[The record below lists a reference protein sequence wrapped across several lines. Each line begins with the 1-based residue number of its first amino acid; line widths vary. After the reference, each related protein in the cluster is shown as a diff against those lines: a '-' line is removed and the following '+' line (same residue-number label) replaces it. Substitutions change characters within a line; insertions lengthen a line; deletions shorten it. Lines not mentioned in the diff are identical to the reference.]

1 MTDSL
6 SERVLLEIERRANQI
21 DVSDAD
27 LGCSSLTVLR
37 ARRSLGESELP
48 AVVIWED
55 GETVD
60 SGSGSS
66 ASMTVSLQVTVE
78 AHVVANS
85 ETTGISLST
94 VKALVK
100 AALCIGNGAIGDDD
114 GAIGTLTYVSAEAVP
129 RPDGAA
135 SEAIALR
142 FTAKFK
148 EAYGDPTRSK

>member
-6 SERVLLEIERRANQI
+6 SERVLLEIERRANTI
-21 DVSDAD
+21 DTLDTF
-27 LGCSSLTVLR
+27 GCQLTVLR

-55 GETVD
+55 GETVEG
-60 SGSGSS
+60 GSGSS
-66 ASMTVSLQVTVE
+66 ASMTVTMQIAVE
-78 AHVVANS
+78 AHVAADQAN
-85 ETTGISLST
+85 TGISLST
-94 VKALVK
+94 AKALVK
-100 AALCIGNGAIGDDD
+100 AAMCIGSGGIADDD
-114 GAIGTLTYVSAEAVP
+114 GQIGTLTYVSAEAVP

-142 FTAKFK
+142 FIAKFK